1 MPTGNEYS
9 DVRLS
14 NSSGNDQSYKQ
25 HEQEEN
31 PKGGA
36 YGQGNEST
44 APQPTSGQYPNT
56 FDRATPS
63 EPLGTQSDDNPF
75 YYPQKVFDRIPC
87 TGPGQSYVQTE
98 RESVSGEYGQSDCRG
113 MLGDYLQGDNMV
125 PDPVPSKQFSSDK
138 EGDPKKLVR
147 QATVS
152 VYAHSDMMKAYGYNL
167 PVATMGSHPW
177 LRDELATQDET
188 EPGNAEPRL
197 ELKIPKR
204 DTKV

>member
-1 MPTGNEYS
+1 MPTGNEFS
-9 DVRLS
+9 DVRF
-14 NSSGNDQSYKQ
+14 GQGDQSYKQ
-25 HEQEEN
+25 TDREMSPGWDKNVTAQ
-31 PKGGA
+31 
-36 YGQGNEST
+36 GQ
-44 APQPTSGQYPNT
+44 QPTSGQYPNVY
-56 FDRATPS
+56 DRSAGS
-63 EPLGTQSDDNPF
+63 EPMGTESEDNPF
-75 YYPQKVFDRIPC
+75 YYPNRAFEYIKC
-87 TGPGQSYVQTE
+87 SGPGQSYVTTE
-98 RESVSGEYGQSDCRG
+98 RESISGEFTTCKPGETGPYPGTD
-113 MLGDYLQGDNMV
+113 MV
-125 PDPVPSKQFSSDK
+125 PSPTPSKQFSSDK

-152 VYAHSDMMKAYGYNL
+152 VNAHSDLMKAYGYNL